1 MGLVEDTRKI
11 LQNVRHRGG
20 AGEFHGGWMKQARE
34 MAEEAGT
41 NIPMVPRMHG
51 IQMHM
56 ENIRAATPEEYHC
69 QTITISL
76 RTNRF
81 NEHARKA
88 TIGLYALSCP
98 ISDEEYS

>member
-1 MGLVEDTRKI
+1 
-11 LQNVRHRGG
+11 
-20 AGEFHGGWMKQARE
+20 

-41 NIPMVPRMHG
+41 NIPMVPR
-51 IQMHM
+51 M